1 MIRRPMPKQPSQAL
15 FRPVVTMM
23 AAMAVLTVFAA
34 FAPARAETPAPTE
47 APTQSA
53 AMLDQSLDAVLVV
66 RSADDDDRFL
76 GSAFLWKDGTVAV
89 TNAHVV
95 GNADSVRLIDT
106 KGRVHEGRVIGK
118 DDVRDVAVIWLETG
132 HAGLMPAA
140 LPALGDEVWAL
151 GAPLGIDF
159 TVTRG
164 MVSARARQVD
174 AAVPILFLQHD
185 AAVNPGS
192 SGGPL
197 VDAQGRVV
205 GMNSRIADGSR
216 HYVGISY
223 AISAPDLERIVE
235 GLIAETLIPFPRL
248 GLQLRPVS
256 REIGSALGLPAAGI
270 LIDRVLPGELAD
282 KAGLMAGDILL
293 AANGGMLH
301 GPGDLAFAI
310 DAALDAGEITLT
322 ILRAGED
329 LEITLSFE
337 PAQTSHLT
345 TRGLEGAAPL
355 ARVSSYRLEA
365 LGLTLG
371 EAGRID
377 TVTENSPGLFAGI
390 IRGDRILAVNGKALD
405 DDALAALDLT
415 APALILIGRAG
426 GMTLHVILDPW
437 DKGDGMRSVG
447 GANVLDPAVVVF

>member
-1 MIRRPMPKQPSQAL
+1 MIRGSKTKSTPQAL
-15 FRPVVTMM
+15 LRPVFTVM
-23 AAMAVLTVFAA
+23 AAMAMLTVFAA
-34 FAPARAETPAPTE
+34 FAPARAETTA
-47 APTQSA
+47 QSA
-53 AMLDQSLDAVLVV
+53 APAPSATMLDQSLDAVLVV
-66 RSADDDDRFL
+66 RSADDDDKFL

-95 GNADSVRLIDT
+95 GNAETVRLIDT

-282 KAGLMAGDILL
+282 KSGLMAGDILL
-293 AANGGMLH
+293 AANGAMLH

-310 DAALDAGEITLT
+310 DAALEAGEMTLT
-322 ILRAGED
+322 ILRAGAD
-329 LEITLSFE
+329 LEISLSFE
-337 PAQTSHLT
+337 PSQTTHLT

-355 ARVSSYRLEA
+355 TRVSSYRLEA
-365 LGLTLG
+365 LGLKLG
-371 EAGRID
+371 EGGRID
-377 TVTENSPGLFAGI
+377 NVTENSPGLFAGI

-405 DDALAALDLT
+405 DTALAALDLS